1 MAVVNN
7 PALAQAAQNLAE
19 IFRPPSGQE
28 LAGYA
33 SANATRQ
40 QAQRL
45 AEFYALTQD
54 PNTDWEAISRQGVG
68 AGMFN
73 PSQSMTAVDR
83 NNATTM
89 RGQDVGHRSALD
101 VANINNAG
109 ALDRQNAAPI
119 LVNENQTAF
128 LPGQTQ
134 GATGLPQIMTGNINL
149 APGEVTHSAGGGMFA
164 GPEKP
169 LTESE
174 WDAAQSER
182 LRMSGMLSDQDI
194 HDTIMGERTP
204 VEALGPDGQ
213 PVFMT
218 PGAATRTGA
227 TPAASGGGSS
237 AAEAQID
244 RLSQQF
250 IDTGLTADPS
260 EARNLAIG
268 IVDNRYTVS
277 RHPVTGDALVLDVA
291 TGEPVS
297 RGGAATPAGGGTFDG
312 AFNAVGDA
320 TDPTLDAIMRDEEN
334 SESPFGTRFSNSP
347 EAFGVGGA
355 LTGGINTVF
364 DAVGAG
370 APYPEVQQTQSD
382 FDVLRETLLNDIASA
397 YPRQPPSW
405 LLQNI
410 QALTPRAG
418 NVFEGS
424 GTAQSKLTALGRSL
438 TDELST
444 AEETLRGDL
453 SPTNRQ
459 ETETRVIGLRAAI
472 GRVTDALQSFDG
484 GGQTP
489 TPAPPSPPSP
499 PVPPSPGDAGP
510 QEGATA
516 TNPTTGERVIF
527 RSGQWEPI

>member
-19 IFRPPSGQE
+19 IFRPPSGAE

-33 SANATRQ
+33 NAKATGQ
-40 QAQRL
+40 QSERL
-45 AEFYALTQD
+45 AQLFADPNLPEWDKRAIAAGLYNPTQSFYAQD
-54 PNTDWEAISRQGVG
+54 QNNS
-68 AGMFN
+68 
-73 PSQSMTAVDR
+73 TA
-83 NNATTM
+83 M
-89 RGQDVGHRSALD
+89 RGQDIGYRSNID

-149 APGEVTHSAGGGMFA
+149 APGEVTHTAGGGLLA
-164 GPEKP
+164 GPAKP

-174 WDAAQSER
+174 RDAAHIEEMR
-182 LRMSGMLSDQDI
+182 GAGLFTDEMFL
-194 HDTIMGERTP
+194 DTIMGERTP

-213 PVFMT
+213 PIFMT

-227 TPAASGGGSS
+227 TPAPSGSGSS
-237 AAEAQID
+237 AAEAQIG

-297 RGGAATPAGGGTFDG
+297 RAGGTTTPAGGGTFDG

-418 NVFEGS
+418 NVFEGA

-444 AEETLRGDL
+444 AEETLRGEL

-489 TPAPPSPPSP
+489 TPPSAPTPPEAPQPGAVENGYRFNGGDPADPS
-499 PVPPSPGDAGP
+499 
-510 QEGATA
+510 
-516 TNPTTGERVIF
+516 NWERV
-527 RSGQWEPI
+527 E